1 MGFFDKISKA
11 VTSNSHGFIEGGK
24 NKKGGGHDHTT
35 NKGDDR
41 TPAQKAGDA
50 KRKKENRSESED

>member
-1 MGFFDKISKA
+1 MWILNTFGKA
-11 VTSNSHGFIEGGK
+11 VSQDKSSGIIESGK
-24 NKKGGGHDHTT
+24 NKKSGGHDHTT

-50 KRKKENRSESED
+50 KRKK